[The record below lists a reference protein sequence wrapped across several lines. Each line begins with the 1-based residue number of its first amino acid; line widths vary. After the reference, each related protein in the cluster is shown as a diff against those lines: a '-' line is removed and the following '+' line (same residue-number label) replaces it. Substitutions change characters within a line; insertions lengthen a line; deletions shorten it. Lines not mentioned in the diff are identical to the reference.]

1 MSLTVYCVYLEINKI
16 IKGNKNS
23 LTALFLINIY
33 SFWNSYAQNL
43 CCCFL
48 LLVVKKTMV
57 ANVGQFPAFVT
68 NDGLL
73 QRQRRF
79 HCLHHLQAVK
89 PPVRSVTQ
97 CSVIF
102 LVKGI
107 MHIQL
112 QHNMQR
118 LGGIMGFYEKL

>member
-1 MSLTVYCVYLEINKI
+1 MMSLTVYCVYLEINKI

-73 QRQRRF
+73 QTIRTTF
-79 HCLHHLQAVK
+79 HLLKVCHTVFSNLSCEGDYAY
-89 PPVRSVTQ
+89 PIAT
-97 CSVIF
+97 
-102 LVKGI
+102 
-107 MHIQL
+107 
-112 QHNMQR
+112 
-118 LGGIMGFYEKL
+118 